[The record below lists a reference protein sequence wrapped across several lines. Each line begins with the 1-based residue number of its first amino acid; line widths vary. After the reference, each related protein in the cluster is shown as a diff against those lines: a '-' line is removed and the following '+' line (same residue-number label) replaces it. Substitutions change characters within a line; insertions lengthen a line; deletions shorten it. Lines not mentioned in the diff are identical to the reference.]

1 MVTAGVYMVAR
12 CTPLFAVSPTAQLVV
27 AAIGGFT
34 ALLAGLIALTQ
45 FDLKRVLAYSTVSQL
60 GYMFLALGVGT
71 FAGVTGG
78 MYHLFTHAFFKALLF
93 LGAGSMMHAMGGVI
107 DMREFGGL
115 RRLLPHTHKTFLVGC
130 LAVSGIFPFAG
141 FWSKDA
147 VLAAVHDKIHTIDHE
162 IGHRRQ
168 PPAHAE
174 HSDQAHATPAAPLAS
189 WSNGQL
195 SMSRT
200 IYLWLYYGAVL
211 TAFLTAFYTFRA
223 FSLTFY
229 GPERIPHQAGHH
241 AHESPATMVL
251 PLVVLAVCSFFV
263 GILCITD
270 PLNWGTNQLVEFLG
284 HTPQLAFRTIA
295 DTKTAPQFHQDVAG
309 LSTLVALAGI
319 CLAMFFYMGEPSEA
333 RILRRL
339 LNLEEASRLTN
350 PQWVAELERVRWIA
364 PVTRFLRQV
373 QLGWLV
379 SLAGYLL
386 GLIALI
392 LSLPLIVGT
401 FLTPYRLSFH
411 KFYFDELYAAL
422 IVWPLQI
429 VAAVCAWIDRWIVD
443 GLVNLAGRI
452 PPAIGQ
458 LMRPLQMGLVQFY
471 ALAMVMGMLILA
483 AARIIWAAG

>member
-1 MVTAGVYMVAR
+1 
-12 CTPLFAVSPTAQLVV
+12 
-27 AAIGGFT
+27 
-34 ALLAGLIALTQ
+34 
-45 FDLKRVLAYSTVSQL
+45 
-60 GYMFLALGVGT
+60 
-71 FAGVTGG
+71 
-78 MYHLFTHAFFKALLF
+78 
-93 LGAGSMMHAMGGVI
+93 
-107 DMREFGGL
+107 
-115 RRLLPHTHKTFLVGC
+115 
-130 LAVSGIFPFAG
+130 
-141 FWSKDA
+141 
-147 VLAAVHDKIHTIDHE
+147 
-162 IGHRRQ
+162 
-168 PPAHAE
+168 
-174 HSDQAHATPAAPLAS
+174 
-189 WSNGQL
+189 
-195 SMSRT
+195 
-200 IYLWLYYGAVL
+200 
-211 TAFLTAFYTFRA
+211 
-223 FSLTFY
+223 
-229 GPERIPHQAGHH
+229 
-241 AHESPATMVL
+241 
-251 PLVVLAVCSFFV
+251 
-263 GILCITD
+263 
-270 PLNWGTNQLVEFLG
+270 
-284 HTPQLAFRTIA
+284 LAFRTIA

-364 PVTRFLRQV
+364 PATRFLRQV
-373 QLGWLV
+373 HLGWLV